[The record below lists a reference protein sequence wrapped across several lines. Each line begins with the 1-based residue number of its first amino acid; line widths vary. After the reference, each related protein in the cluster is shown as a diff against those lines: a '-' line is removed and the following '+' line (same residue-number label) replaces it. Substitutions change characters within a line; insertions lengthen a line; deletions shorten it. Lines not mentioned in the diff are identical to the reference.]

1 MSEQTSKLS
10 SALSDYALPFLGV
23 CAWLIL
29 GYWFSSLVARLV
41 YTGFSR
47 KLGADKARTVSK
59 GVRFLVIVPFVLT
72 LIHGAGLDITALL
85 GAAGLAGVAIGFASQ
100 TGLSNLISGLFLVLE
115 RPFKIGDLIEVDG
128 SRGYVHSIEML
139 STYIRAYDNRII
151 RFPNEMLAKSKLINL
166 TRYPIRRIDLDLRV
180 ACRENP
186 ERVMTVLREVILA
199 NPACFNDPE
208 PVIALRGLDE
218 TSLDFLVGV
227 WADNQE
233 FFATRTSLLR
243 DIKERFDREGIA
255 LPYGRIA
262 VTQCADAVHRGL

>member
-1 MSEQTSKLS
+1 MPDFTQTGRGQGARFPKGQPRDP
-10 SALSDYALPFLGV
+10 AV
-23 CAWLIL
+23 CACADPQYRGGHHGTVGRGGARRC
-29 GYWFSSLVARLV
+29 GYRLC
-41 YTGFSR
+41 F
-47 KLGADKARTVSK
+47 ADRPVKSDQR
-59 GVRFLVIVPFVLT
+59 P
-72 LIHGAGLDITALL
+72 
-85 GAAGLAGVAIGFASQ
+85 
-100 TGLSNLISGLFLVLE
+100 LSVVE

-139 STYIRAYDNRII
+139 STYIRAYDNRVI

-166 TRYPIRRIDLDLRV
+166 TRYPIRRIDLDIRV

-186 ERVMTVLREVILA
+186 ERVMTVLREVIIA

-243 DIKERFDREGIA
+243 DIKVRFDQEGIA
-255 LPYGRIA
+255 LPYGRVA
-262 VTQCADAVHRGL
+262 VAQRADAVHRDL

>member
-1 MSEQTSKLS
+1 VKNSKLS
-10 SALSDYALPFLGV
+10 TVLSDYALPFLGA

-29 GYWFSSLVARLV
+29 GYWISSLLARLT
-41 YTGFSR
+41 YAGLLR
-47 KLGADKARTVSK
+47 KLGADKARAFSK
-59 GVRFLVIVPFVLT
+59 GVKFLVILPFVLA
-72 LIHGAGLDITALL
+72 LIHSTGVDITALL

-100 TGLSNLISGLFLVLE
+100 TGLSNLISGLFLVVE

-139 STYIRAYDNRII
+139 STYIRAYDNRVI

-166 TRYPIRRIDLDLRV
+166 TRYPIRRIDLDIRV

-186 ERVMTVLREVILA
+186 ERV

-243 DIKERFDREGIA
+243 DIKVRFDQEGIA
-255 LPYGRIA
+255 LPYGRVA
-262 VTQCADAVHRGL
+262 VAQRADAVHRDL

>member
-1 MSEQTSKLS
+1 MTVKNSKLS
-10 SALSDYALPFLGV
+10 TVLSDYALPFLGA

-29 GYWFSSLVARLV
+29 GYWISSLLARLT
-41 YTGFSR
+41 YAGLLR
-47 KLGADKARTVSK
+47 KLGADKARAFSK
-59 GVRFLVIVPFVLT
+59 GVKFLVILPFVLA
-72 LIHGAGLDITALL
+72 LIHSTGVDITALL

-100 TGLSNLISGLFLVLE
+100 TGLSNLISGLFLVVE

-139 STYIRAYDNRII
+139 STYIRAYDNRVI

-186 ERVMTVLREVILA
+186 ERVMTVLREVIIA

-243 DIKERFDREGIA
+243 DIKVRFDQEGIA
-255 LPYGRIA
+255 LPYGRVA
-262 VTQCADAVHRGL
+262 VAQRADAVHRDL